1 MVERPVHWT
10 HFGGGEEE
18 DAVRAAVAR
27 CPQHISVDLRGMV
40 LNKKIIA
47 HYKSKPVDVFVHLSH
62 LEGGVAIAIQ
72 EAASFGIPVIA
83 TDSGGVREIM
93 RPGTGVLLPRMATA
107 REVAE
112 QLNGFKDGPMY
123 TVEFRE
129 GVRRTWNENFN
140 AQVTF
145 HRFVDRILA

>member
-1 MVERPVHWT
+1 M
-10 HFGGGEEE
+10 
-18 DAVRAAVAR
+18 
-27 CPQHISVDLRGMV
+27 
-40 LNKKIIA
+40 
-47 HYKSKPVDVFVHLSH
+47 DVFVHLSH